1 MGPNLAS
8 AGQRMKPPAFLTK
21 PMPPAPVTEPV
32 TPDPIRP
39 TLPIIEQ
46 DPIKAGSLTLL
57 TQANPWRYN
66 LLHDRPDNV
75 LIYLTRGQGVI
86 IVNGVRRGL
95 MAHQAMYMPAGTL
108 FAIDMPK
115 TAQGLMMQSPAGLT
129 TRMPR
134 ECLHLRVR
142 DSLAQAEI
150 ISEIDTMGRELMHS
164 RPLIDEALEAH
175 VRLIAVWLHRQ
186 VQSGASESFQD
197 NAAGRLTQRFAQH
210 VTRDFFR
217 PLGVAD
223 YSEHLEVTPTHLTR
237 VCRKS
242 CGKTAADFLAERKL
256 YSARLA
262 LTETKIPIKDLAS
275 ALGFSSAAYFT
286 RFIQT
291 QSGLSPSALRRQSL
305 QKPRV

>member
-1 MGPNLAS
+1 
-8 AGQRMKPPAFLTK
+8 MKPPSFLTK
-21 PMPPAPVTEPV
+21 PMPPAPVAEPV
-32 TPDPIRP
+32 SLDQNRP
-39 TLPIIEQ
+39 SLPIIEQ
-46 DPIKAGSLTLL
+46 DPIKAGSLALL
-57 TQANPWRYN
+57 TQAAPWRYT

-95 MAHQAMYMPAGTL
+95 IANQAMFLPAGTL
-108 FAIDMPK
+108 FALDFPK
-115 TAQGLMMQSPAGLT
+115 TAQGLMMQSPSGLT

-186 VQSGASESFQD
+186 IQAGACEPFKD
-197 NAAGRLTQRFAQH
+197 NAACRLTQRFAQN
-210 VTRDFFR
+210 VTRDFYR
-217 PLGVAD
+217 PMGVSD
-223 YSEHLEVTPTHLTR
+223 YSERLEVTPTHLTR

-262 LTETKIPIKDLAS
+262 LSMSKMPIKDLAS

-286 RFIQT
+286 RFVQT
-291 QSGLSPSALRRQSL
+291 QSGHSPSGLRRQS
-305 QKPRV
+305 QPKNRR